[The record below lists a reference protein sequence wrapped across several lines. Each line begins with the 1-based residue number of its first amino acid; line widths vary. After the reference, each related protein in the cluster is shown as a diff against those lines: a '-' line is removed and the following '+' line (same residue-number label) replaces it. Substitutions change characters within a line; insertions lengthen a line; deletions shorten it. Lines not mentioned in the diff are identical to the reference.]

1 MKEINIKKKEDLNKN
16 LKKFK
21 KKSVTHIINNDTIN
35 NDTINNDK
43 DQNVFDVPKLSKINS
58 TLLSKKNLDVENINK

>member
-1 MKEINIKKKEDLNKN
+1 MKEINIKKKKDLNKN

-35 NDTINNDK
+35 NNK
-43 DQNVFDVPKLSKINS
+43 DQNVFEVDVPKLSKINS